1 MSLPA
6 APTKKTL
13 SGPEAIEYLLSKI
26 DPARLEEE
34 QKVIIKSGKVS
45 KRGKAVKILNIL
57 EGMKRNKLKPTDFLV
72 RHVPVVPPAFRP
84 FTVVGSTFVPGDANE
99 LYRDLFDYKDV
110 YNESMQV
117 LGPENSQDARLALY
131 DAVKALYGYAES
143 PSFKTKSRGVAGF
156 LKMITSKGSPKFSFV
171 HRKLLSK
178 TQDTVGRGVI
188 IVDPELSMDEIG
200 IPEQIAWKS
209 YAPYVQRRLVRAGM
223 TPADALKNVLDK
235 TDMARKALEKEL
247 PDRPV
252 VYSRAPAWHKFNVVA
267 GKPRLIQGDAIAINP
282 YVTAGQNADF
292 DGDTINVHVPSA
304 DDAVKEAFEK
314 LMPSRM
320 LFSIKDQDRVVPSVK
335 HEQVLGIF
343 TAKHRPAKNKHFFP
357 TEAMALSAIEKGQI
371 PLSDDIDYP
380 GSAAPAPKVK

>member
-1 MSLPA
+1 MSMPLA
-6 APTKKTL
+6 AKKTI
-13 SGPEAIEYLLSKI
+13 SGPEAIEYLLSRV
-26 DPARLEEE
+26 DPE
-34 QKVIIKSGKVS
+34 QMQKEQTEVVRGGKVS

-57 EGMKRNKLKPTDFLV
+57 EGMKRNNLKPMDFLI
-72 RHVPVVPPAFRP
+72 RQVPVIPPAFRP
-84 FTVVGSTFVPGDANE
+84 FTVAGSTFVPGDANE

-117 LGPENSQDARLALY
+117 LGSENSQDARLGLY

-156 LKMITSKGSPKFSFV
+156 LKMITSKGSPKFSFIQ
-171 HRKLLSK
+171 RKLLSK

-188 IVDPELSMDEIG
+188 IVDPDLSMDEIG

-247 PDRPV
+247 PNRPV
-252 VYSRAPAWHKFNVVA
+252 IYSRAPAWHKFNIVA
-267 GKPRLIQGDAIAINP
+267 GKPKLIDGDAIAINP

-292 DGDTINVHVPSA
+292 DGDTVNVHVPSA
-304 DDAVKEAFEK
+304 DEAVQEAFDK
-314 LMPSRM
+314 LMPSKM
-320 LFSIKDQDRVVPSVK
+320 LFSIKDQDRVVPSIK

-357 TEAMALSAIEKGQI
+357 SEALALSAIEKGQI
-371 PLSDDIDYP
+371 SLTDDVDYP
-380 GSAAPAPKVK
+380 GAPP